1 MFMRWCQYTVPT
13 LTKTQQYI
21 PPGMKSESVVSSQS
35 TSTLVSLGS
44 RVPPPQSYSAGPS
57 AINPQVEAQS
67 NNSPETNKSWTLF
80 GIQAKRK
87 TLELTQIGDK
97 DYPCNGF
104 FRKLRETYKDARGF
118 WRLWF
123 SFWQFSHC
131 NFVKVI
137 YKLLTLF

>member
-1 MFMRWCQYTVPT
+1 MRWCQYTVPT

-35 TSTLVSLGS
+35 TNTPVSLGS
-44 RVPPPQSYSAGPS
+44 RAPPPQSYSAGPS

-67 NNSPETNKSWTLF
+67 NNSPETNKLWTLF